1 MVFIVVQT
9 LFLYL
14 RVLVGTELEECFFIA
29 IVVSNSSFP
38 RMAFWAPPSVPPFVR
53 PAEQTW
59 KVDLL
64 SCY

>member
-1 MVFIVVQT
+1 MVQT

-14 RVLVGTELEECFFIA
+14 RVLRGMELEMYFSIA
-29 IVVSNSSFP
+29 IVASNFSFP
-38 RMAFWAPPSVPPFVR
+38 RMAFWAPPSVPPFVI